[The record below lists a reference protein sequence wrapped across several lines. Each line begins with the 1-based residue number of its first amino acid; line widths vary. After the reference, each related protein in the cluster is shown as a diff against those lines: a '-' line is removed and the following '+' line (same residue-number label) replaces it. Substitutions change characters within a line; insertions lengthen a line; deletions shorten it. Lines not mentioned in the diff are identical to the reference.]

1 MKREVFKPSEL
12 ALAGALG
19 LCLLLPAAPAWAQ
32 NDNNNNGAGATTTTT
47 RTESRDERRDD
58 RRVADRDDADTDWGW
73 LGLLGLAGL
82 LGLMPRKRHPVVVEE
97 RRDVRDTGARDRGP
111 NPPPRR

>member
-1 MKREVFKPSEL
+1 MNRKVFKPSEI
-12 ALAGALG
+12 ARAGALG
-19 LCLLLPAAPAWAQ
+19 LCLCLTAAPAWAQ
-32 NDNNNNGAGATTTTT
+32 NDNTNSGGTTSTTT
-47 RTESRDERRDD
+47 RTESRDDRREGGE
-58 RRVADRDDADTDWGW
+58 RRVADRDDDTDWGW

-97 RRDVRDTGARDRGP
+97 RRDMRDRDP